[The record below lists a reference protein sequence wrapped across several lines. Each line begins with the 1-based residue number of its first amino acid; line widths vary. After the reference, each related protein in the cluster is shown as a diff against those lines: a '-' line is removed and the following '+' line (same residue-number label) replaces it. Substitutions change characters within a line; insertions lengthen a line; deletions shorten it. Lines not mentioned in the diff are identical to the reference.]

1 MTDNY
6 LKKYSD
12 AFNYKQLLHPIDFK
26 KEIYVKKTHDSF
38 IILEALKASKY
49 VNFYFNDKSKTFKK
63 SDLLLSILE
72 NTPVGWEEEN
82 D

>member
-1 MTDNY
+1 MTDDY
-6 LKKYSD
+6 LKKYAD
-12 AFNYKQLLHPIDFK
+12 RFNYKQLVYPIDFK
-26 KEIYVKKTHDSF
+26 KETYVKKTHDSF
-38 IILEALKASKY
+38 IVLEALKESKY

-63 SDLLLSILE
+63 SDLLISILE